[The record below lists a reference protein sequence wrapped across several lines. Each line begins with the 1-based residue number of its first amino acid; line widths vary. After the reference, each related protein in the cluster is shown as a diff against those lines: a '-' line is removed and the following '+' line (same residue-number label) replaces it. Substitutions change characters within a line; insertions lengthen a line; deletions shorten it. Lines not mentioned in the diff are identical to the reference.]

1 MAIFLKTWFRLC
13 MNRLQKLLLCLM
25 TAMFVS
31 GSSMV
36 NAQEFRGV
44 FTMLSEDDNSDLF
57 VVSQVLQRCSGL
69 YGALAKFLPKSD
81 PQLAQLKETSAAFFV
96 VFFEKSVETLNA
108 KKQNTPENNLK
119 EVGKDIPYYVDFY
132 YGQLE
137 ASQLNTGSIFSSWTE
152 REFTYCNR
160 LQKSV
165 LK

>member
-1 MAIFLKTWFRLC
+1 
-13 MNRLQKLLLCLM
+13 M

-44 FTMLSEDDNSDLF
+44 FTMLSEDDTSDLF
-57 VVSQVLQRCSGL
+57 VVSQVFQRCSGL

-81 PQLAQLKETSAAFFV
+81 TQLAKLKETSAALFA

-108 KKQNTPENNLK
+108 NRQNTPENNLK
-119 EVGKDIPYYVDFY
+119 EVGKAIPYYVDFY

-165 LK
+165 LQ

>member
-1 MAIFLKTWFRLC
+1 
-13 MNRLQKLLLCLM
+13 M

-44 FTMLSEDDNSDLF
+44 FTMLSEDDTSDLF
-57 VVSQVLQRCSGL
+57 VVSQVFQRCSGL

-81 PQLAQLKETSAAFFV
+81 TQLAKLKETSAAFFA
-96 VFFEKSVETLNA
+96 VFFEKSVETLNV

-119 EVGKDIPYYVDFY
+119 EVGKAIPYYVDFY
-132 YGQLE
+132 FGQLE